1 MLEEPEPKDPDL
13 IDRREYGK
21 RRRAFFKKHGQT
33 VQEWMK
39 LNYENKISWGMI
51 LERNAEQYSNNI
63 AIIFEDTKLTY
74 KEFNEWINQY
84 ANYFLSLGLKKGD
97 IVEAMI
103 TNRPEILTIL
113 FAASKIGAITS
124 LINTDLRE
132 KSLEHCLKLTPGK
145 VIIIDEGCFESFNNV
160 KLKLNLSEDQKLFFL
175 PDQGNLP
182 CPEGFIDITQEIR
195 NFSIHKPSSTEEI
208 KTLDPIAYL
217 FTSGT
222 TGFPKAAMINH
233 SIFIQIYYG
242 FGVMMAELTPEDIM
256 YASLPLFHGTG
267 LYMGCLAPLGCGAAV
282 VIGRRF
288 STSRFWDEIRKYN
301 ATAFPYVGEVC
312 RYLMNQPLKPN
323 DAQNSVRVVIG
334 NGLRPEIWMDFKERF
349 NITRIGEFYGAV
361 DGNGAF
367 NNILNFDRTVGTC
380 STSYAIVNYD
390 IEGDNPIRG
399 EDGFMQKVDVGEAGL
414 CLFQSAGA
422 MESRGY
428 TDEKATEAKLFRN
441 VFKEGDVWFNS
452 GDLLRDLGCDHAQ
465 FIDRLGDTYR
475 WKGHNVSTTEVEE
488 VLNVFEQTLFSTV
501 YGIQIPNTDG
511 RAGMAA
517 IVPTVSLEDFNL
529 KELALSFTKNLP
541 SYAVP
546 IFLRIKSKLATTAT
560 FKLKKGKLKNEGFD
574 LEKIEDPMYIML
586 PQESEYVSL
595 TKEIYQNIQNGQY
608 KF

>member
-1 MLEEPEPKDPDL
+1 MLEEPKPKESDL
-13 IDRREYGK
+13 IDRKEYGK

-39 LNYENKISWGMI
+39 LNFENKISWGTI
-51 LERNAEQYSNNI
+51 LERSAEKYSNNS

-84 ANYFLSLGLKKGD
+84 ANYFISLGLKKND
-97 IVEAMI
+97 IVEVMI
-103 TNRPEILTIL
+103 TNRPEILVIL
-113 FAASKIGAITS
+113 FASGKIGAITS
-124 LINTDLRE
+124 LINTDLRQ

-145 VIIIDEGCFESFNNV
+145 VIIIDEGCIEDFNKIKS
-160 KLKLNLSEDQKLFFL
+160 KLDLTEDQRLYFL
-175 PDQGNLP
+175 PDEGAIP
-182 CPEGFIDITQEIR
+182 CPEGFIDISQEVH
-195 NFSIHKPSSTEEI
+195 NCPAHNPSTTNDI

-233 SIFIQIYYG
+233 SVFIQVYYG
-242 FGVMMAELTPEDIM
+242 FGIMLGELTPEDIM

-267 LYMGCLAPLGCGAAV
+267 LYMGCLAPLGCGATV
-282 VIGRRF
+282 VIGRKF

-312 RYLMNQPLKPN
+312 RYLMNQPPNPN
-323 DAQNSVRVVIG
+323 DSHNSVRLVIG
-334 NGLRPEIWMDFKERF
+334 NGLRPEIWLDFKKRF
-349 NITRIGEFYGAV
+349 NIPRIGEFYGAV

-367 NNILNFDRTVGTC
+367 TNLLNFDLTVGTC
-380 STSYAIVNYD
+380 SISYSIVKYD
-390 IEGDNPIRG
+390 IDGDYPVRDEN
-399 EDGFMQKVDVGEAGL
+399 GFMQKVKIGETGL

-428 TDEKATEAKLFRN
+428 TDERATEAKLFRN

-465 FIDRLGDTYR
+465 FVDRLGDTFR

-488 VLNVFEQTLFSTV
+488 VLNVYEQVLFSTA
-501 YGIQIPNTDG
+501 YGVLIPNTDG
-511 RAGMAA
+511 RAGMVA

-529 KELALSFTKNLP
+529 KELAISFNKNLP
-541 SYAVP
+541 RYAVP
-546 IFLRIKSKLATTAT
+546 IFLRIKSKLE
-560 FKLKKGKLKNEGFD
+560 LQQRLNSRRE
-574 LEKIEDPMYIML
+574 
-586 PQESEYVSL
+586 
-595 TKEIYQNIQNGQY
+595 N
-608 KF
+608 